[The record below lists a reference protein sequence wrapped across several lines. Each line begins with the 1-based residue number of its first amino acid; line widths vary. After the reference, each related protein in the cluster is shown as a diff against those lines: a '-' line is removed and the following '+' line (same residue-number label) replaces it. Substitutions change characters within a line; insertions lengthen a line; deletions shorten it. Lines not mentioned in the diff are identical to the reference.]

1 MYGKVIVFSAV
12 ALFRWG
18 LLPIQ
23 RYYHIDAKASSG
35 NISVCRR
42 YALARALRGLL
53 QRALKPLGEWL
64 IILRESNS
72 ILAHCVRFLQMM
84 KKRSACAGSL
94 LCVLLLQKH
103 YLSEARYNS
112 RYLIEDGAPDGA
124 RLFHLDTSHHPQEE
138 YDRNKLKIRLKNFI
152 DNIRVKRKNL
162 TKAPLQIIIL
172 KKVEKMY

>member
-84 KKRSACAGSL
+84 KRAVSSATL

-112 RYLIEDGAPDGA
+112 RYLIEDGAPGGA
-124 RLFHLDTSHHPQEE
+124 RLFHPDTSHHPQKE
-138 YDRNKLKIRLKNFI
+138 YDRNKLKIRFKKCI
-152 DNIRVKRKNL
+152 DNLSLKRKNL
-162 TKAPLQIIIL
+162 TKTLLQIMI
-172 KKVEKMY
+172 